1 MRTGFTLTPTAEP
14 KKAPP
19 RKLAE
24 KALFHCA
31 KKRHKSKHKL
41 ANLNVKE
48 NK

>member
-1 MRTGFTLTPTAEP
+1 MRTGFTLTPKAKP

-19 RKLAE
+19 RKLTE

-41 ANLNVKE
+41 AL
-48 NK
+48 